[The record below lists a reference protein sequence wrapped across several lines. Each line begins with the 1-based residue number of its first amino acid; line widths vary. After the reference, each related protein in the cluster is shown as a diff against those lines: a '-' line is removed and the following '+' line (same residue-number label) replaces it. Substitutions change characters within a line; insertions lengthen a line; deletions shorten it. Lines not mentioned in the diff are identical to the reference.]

1 MEKKIINKKTLQHL
15 AELARIDLEEKKEE
29 KMVKD
34 LEEILEYFNKLKEI
48 NTEKVEPITGGL
60 ELADVFRND
69 DEGIKCEALRENLIK
84 SFPEE
89 ENGFLKIPAV
99 FE

>member
-1 MEKKIINKKTLQHL
+1 
-15 AELARIDLEEKKEE
+15 
-29 KMVKD
+29 MVKD

-69 DEGIKCEALRENLIK
+69 DEGIKCEALSENLIK